1 MTANE
6 HVNWAPY
13 WHPDGTRLVYAS
25 SEVGH
30 SNYEI
35 FSVEMGKVEDKDG
48 EIDSPRRVRIT
59 QAQGAD
65 VLPVFDSTGR
75 RMMWTSQRGA
85 GRTSQLWIADLVSPA
100 ASSTTPATKK
110 SP

>member
-35 FSVEMGKVEDKDG
+35 FSVEMGTGSAIE
-48 EIDSPRRVRIT
+48 SPRRLRIT

-100 ASSTTPATKK
+100 ASSTTPSTKK